1 MAKKVSIT
9 EAAEAT
15 GLSVAS
21 LRRGVKSG
29 RFPAIRAG
37 SSETGKLL
45 FDIEKLEQR
54 LEQEAFAAAACK
66 LSSLSAEDLA
76 EYKALCSEPIA
87 FGTPMTVGNFIRA
100 LPGHLQS
107 ALVLIPAPL
116 GNYTACGYISH
127 MQAVSDGCGGY
138 QLCGDDMPGERID
151 VLVLAASPDIDGH

>member
-45 FDIEKLEQR
+45 FDIARIEQR
-54 LEQEAFAAAACK
+54 LEQEAFISAYT

-76 EYKALCSEPIA
+76 EYKAMCSEPVA

-100 LPGHLQS
+100 LPGYLQG

-116 GNYTACGYISH
+116 GNFTACGYISH

-138 QLCGDDMPGERID
+138 RLCADDMPGEHID
-151 VLVLAASPDIDGH
+151 VLVLAASPDVDGH